1 MNLRSRIVLLDFVCL
16 KKCGELHFGQERGL
30 PHSTVVLGDKI
41 FVDLAFGLTWWFHLL
56 LDFT

>member
-1 MNLRSRIVLLDFVCL
+1 MNLRSRTVLLDFVCL

-30 PHSTVVLGDKI
+30 AHSTVVLGDKTL
-41 FVDLAFGLTWWFHLL
+41 VDVAFRLTLWFQLL